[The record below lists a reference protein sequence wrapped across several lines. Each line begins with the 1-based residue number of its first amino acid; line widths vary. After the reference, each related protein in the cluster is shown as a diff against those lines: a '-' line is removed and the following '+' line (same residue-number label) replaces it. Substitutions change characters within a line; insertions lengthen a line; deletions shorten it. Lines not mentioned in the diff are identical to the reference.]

1 MLGSLPCGTAQEGR
15 QGTLGMKFGI
25 FDYIDDRGEPPR
37 KTFEDR
43 IALLQAAEA
52 AGFYGYHLTE
62 HHATPRSLAPSP
74 SVFLAAAA
82 RETRRIRLGTLLY
95 LLPLYHPLRLLE
107 ELCMLDHLSGGR
119 LDIGVGRGISP
130 MEFDAYGIDFDR
142 SSADF
147 EHAFNVL
154 CLGFTRDRIDYQCD
168 RYMLKDVPVVMRS
181 LQRPHPPFWYGLRG
195 EQGPIFAARHGM
207 HGVTLGP
214 DEKAGKMLATF
225 RAHWAAHA
233 AEREANKSPVRTPFC
248 GVMRAMFIADSDAEA
263 ERIARPAYKR
273 WFDSLA
279 WLWIERGSFPPISI
293 SADYD
298 QSKAAGTLVVGNPA
312 TVGRILRQQAERIG
326 QNYLVLLLAF
336 GSLTHAQEMRSLAL
350 FKDEI
355 MPQLALLNE
364 DAAHGAPALATA

>member
-1 MLGSLPCGTAQEGR
+1 
-15 QGTLGMKFGI
+15 MKFGI
-25 FDYIDDRGEPPR
+25 FDYIDDRGEILQ

-43 IALLQAAEA
+43 LTLLQAAEA

-62 HHATPRSLAPSP
+62 HHATPLSMTPSP

-82 RETRRIRLGTLLY
+82 RETQRIRLGTLLY

-130 MEFDAYGIDFDR
+130 MEFDAYGVDFNQ
-142 SSADF
+142 SGADY
-147 EHAFNVL
+147 EHVFNVL
-154 CLGFTRDRIDYQCD
+154 YQGFTRDRIDYSSD
-168 RYMLKDVPVVMRS
+168 RYTFKDVPVVIRP

-195 EQGPIFAARHGM
+195 EHGPVFAARRGM
-207 HGVTLGP
+207 NGVTLGP
-214 DEKAGKMLATF
+214 DEKVANMLATF
-225 RAHWAAHA
+225 RAHWTTYAG
-233 AEREANKSPVRTPFC
+233 ERKRYRSPVETPHC

-263 ERIARPAYKR
+263 ERIARPAYER

-279 WLWIERGSFPPISI
+279 WLWVERGSFPPISI

-298 QSKAAGTLVVGNPA
+298 QSKAAGTLVVGSPD
-312 TVGRILRQQAERIG
+312 TVRRVLAAQAERIG

-336 GSLTHAQEMRSLAL
+336 GSLTHAQEMRSLSL
-350 FKDEI
+350 FTREV
-355 MPQLALLNE
+355 MPTLAAMNSE
-364 DAAHGAPALATA
+364 EAQPTAALASAS